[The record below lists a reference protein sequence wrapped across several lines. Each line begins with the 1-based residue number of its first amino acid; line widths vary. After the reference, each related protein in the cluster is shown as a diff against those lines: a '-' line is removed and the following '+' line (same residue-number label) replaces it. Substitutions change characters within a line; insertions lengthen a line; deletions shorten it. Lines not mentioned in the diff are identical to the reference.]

1 MEVIMINET
10 YRKPLIALFAIA
22 LVLILIFGSGTMT
35 GSMMSGGM
43 MGQTRIGGYTL
54 MWVPTLL
61 AVGLGLLLGWV
72 LFGRKR

>member
-1 MEVIMINET
+1 MINET

-54 MWVPTLL
+54 MWVPTVL